1 VSGFNDKVYK
11 QLGESSMR
19 ILIVEDDKGTARF
32 IKKGLSEE
40 GFMVDVVYGGEEG
53 LFMAT
58 TEIYDLIILDVMLP
72 EINGFEVISAVR
84 QKGVSTPVLFLT
96 AKDEKE
102 DIIHGLDLGADDYL
116 VKPFAFAEL
125 MARIRA
131 VLRRGQISDQIQ
143 KLIIGDLVL
152 DRVTRQ
158 ARRDDKIIELTAK
171 EFQLLEYMMRNTGHI
186 LTKTMILDRVWGYD
200 FDTQSNIIE
209 VHVNRLRAKVDKDF
223 STKLIHTVR
232 GVGYVIKTEP
242 ISLVD

>member
-1 VSGFNDKVYK
+1 
-11 QLGESSMR
+11 MR
-19 ILIVEDDKGTARF
+19 ILVVEDDKGTARF

-40 GFMVDVVYGGEEG
+40 GFMADAISGGEEG

-72 EINGFEVISAVR
+72 EINGFEVLKAIR

-125 MARIRA
+125 LARIRA
-131 VLRRGQISDQIQ
+131 VLRRGQTSDQMQ
-143 KLIIGDLVL
+143 KLIIADLVL
-152 DRVTRQ
+152 DRVTRK
-158 ARRDDKIIELTAK
+158 ARRNDKIIELTAK
-171 EFQLLEYMMRNTGHI
+171 EFQLLEYMMRNAGQI

-232 GVGYVIKTEP
+232 GVGYVIKTE
-242 ISLVD
+242 D

>member
-1 VSGFNDKVYK
+1 
-11 QLGESSMR
+11 MR
-19 ILIVEDDKGTARF
+19 ILVVEDDKGTARF

-40 GFMVDVVYGGEEG
+40 GFMTDVVSGGEEG
-53 LFMAT
+53 MFMAT

-72 EINGFEVISAVR
+72 EVNGFEVLRAIR

-125 MARIRA
+125 LARIRA
-131 VLRRGQISDQIQ
+131 VLRRGQTSDQMQ

-158 ARRDDKIIELTAK
+158 ARRNDKIIELTAK
-171 EFQLLEYMMRNTGHI
+171 EFQLLEYMMRNAGQI

-232 GVGYVIKTEP
+232 GVGYVIKTQG
-242 ISLVD
+242 

>member
-1 VSGFNDKVYK
+1 
-11 QLGESSMR
+11 MR
-19 ILIVEDDKGTARF
+19 ILVAEDDKGTARF
-32 IKKGLSEE
+32 IQKGLSEE
-40 GFMVDVVYGGEEG
+40 GFMTDVVSGGEEG
-53 LFMAT
+53 MFMAT

-72 EINGFEVISAVR
+72 EINGFEVLRAIR

-125 MARIRA
+125 LARIRA
-131 VLRRGQISDQIQ
+131 VLRRGQTSDQMQ

-158 ARRDDKIIELTAK
+158 ARRNDKVIELTAK
-171 EFQLLEYMMRNTGHI
+171 EFQLLEYMMRNAGQI

-232 GVGYVIKTEP
+232 GVGYVIKTQG
-242 ISLVD
+242 

>member
-1 VSGFNDKVYK
+1 
-11 QLGESSMR
+11 MR
-19 ILIVEDDKGTARF
+19 ILVVEDDKGTARF

-40 GFMVDVVYGGEEG
+40 GFMADAVSGGEEG

-72 EINGFEVISAVR
+72 EINGFEVLKAIR

-125 MARIRA
+125 LARVRA
-131 VLRRGQISDQIQ
+131 VLRRGQTSDQMQ
-143 KLIIGDLVL
+143 KLIIADLVL
-152 DRVTRQ
+152 DRVTRK
-158 ARRDDKIIELTAK
+158 ARRNDKIIELTAK
-171 EFQLLEYMMRNTGHI
+171 EFQLLEYMMRNTGQI

-232 GVGYVIKTEP
+232 GVGYVIKTE
-242 ISLVD
+242 D

>member
-1 VSGFNDKVYK
+1 
-11 QLGESSMR
+11 MR
-19 ILIVEDDKGTARF
+19 ILVVEDDKGTARF
-32 IKKGLSEE
+32 IQKGLSEE
-40 GFMVDVVYGGEEG
+40 GFLTDVVSGGEEG
-53 LFMAT
+53 MFMAT
-58 TEIYDLIILDVMLP
+58 TEIYDLIVLDVMLP
-72 EINGFEVISAVR
+72 EINGFEVLRCIR

-96 AKDEKE
+96 AKDEKD

-125 MARIRA
+125 LARIRA
-131 VLRRGQISDQIQ
+131 VLRRGQTSDQMQ

-158 ARRDDKIIELTAK
+158 ARRNDKIIELTAK
-171 EFQLLEYMMRNTGHI
+171 EFQLLEYMMRNAGQI

-232 GVGYVIKTEP
+232 GVGYVIKTQG
-242 ISLVD
+242 

>member
-1 VSGFNDKVYK
+1 
-11 QLGESSMR
+11 MR
-19 ILIVEDDKGTARF
+19 ILVAEDDKGTARF
-32 IKKGLSEE
+32 IQKGLSEE
-40 GFMVDVVYGGEEG
+40 GFMTDVVSGGEEG
-53 LFMAT
+53 MFMAT

-72 EINGFEVISAVR
+72 EINGFEVLRAIR

-125 MARIRA
+125 LARIRA
-131 VLRRGQISDQIQ
+131 VLRRGQTSDQMQ

-152 DRVTRQ
+152 DRVARQ
-158 ARRDDKIIELTAK
+158 ARRNDKVIELTAK
-171 EFQLLEYMMRNTGHI
+171 EFQLLEYMMRNAGQI

-223 STKLIHTVR
+223 GTKLINTVR
-232 GVGYVIKTEP
+232 GVGYVIKTQG
-242 ISLVD
+242 

>member
-1 VSGFNDKVYK
+1 
-11 QLGESSMR
+11 MR
-19 ILIVEDDKGTARF
+19 ILVVEDDKGTARF

-40 GFMVDVVYGGEEG
+40 GFITDVVSGGEEG

-72 EINGFEVISAVR
+72 EINGFEVLRVIR

-125 MARIRA
+125 LARIRA
-131 VLRRGQISDQIQ
+131 VLRRGQTSDQMQ
-143 KLIIGDLVL
+143 KLIIADLVL

-158 ARRDDKIIELTAK
+158 ARRNDMIIELTAK
-171 EFQLLEYMMRNTGHI
+171 EYQLLEYMMRNAGQI

-232 GVGYVIKTEP
+232 GVGYVIKTQDQ
-242 ISLVD
+242 IF

>member
-1 VSGFNDKVYK
+1 
-11 QLGESSMR
+11 MR
-19 ILIVEDDKGTARF
+19 ILVVEDDKGTARF
-32 IKKGLSEE
+32 IQKGLSEE
-40 GFMVDVVYGGEEG
+40 GFMTDVVSGGQEG

-58 TEIYDLIILDVMLP
+58 TEIYDLIVLDVMLP
-72 EINGFEVISAVR
+72 EISGFEVLKGIK

-96 AKDEKE
+96 AKDTKE

-125 MARIRA
+125 LARIRA
-131 VLRRGQISDQIQ
+131 VLRRGQTSDPMQ
-143 KLIIGDLVL
+143 KLIVGDLVL

-158 ARRDDKIIELTAK
+158 AQREDKTIELTAK
-171 EFQLLEYMMRNTGHI
+171 EFQLLEYMMRNPGQI

-209 VHVNRLRAKVDKDF
+209 VHVNRLRVKVDKDF

-232 GVGYVIKTEP
+232 GVGYVIKTQG
-242 ISLVD
+242 

>member
-1 VSGFNDKVYK
+1 
-11 QLGESSMR
+11 MR
-19 ILIVEDDKGTARF
+19 ILVVEDDKGTARF

-40 GFMVDVVYGGEEG
+40 GFITDVVSGGEEG

-72 EINGFEVISAVR
+72 EINGFEVLRGIK

-96 AKDEKE
+96 AKDTKE

-125 MARIRA
+125 LARIRA
-131 VLRRGQISDQIQ
+131 VLRRGQISDPMQ
-143 KLIIGDLVL
+143 KLRVGDLVL
-152 DRVTRQ
+152 NRVTRQ
-158 ARRDDKIIELTAK
+158 ACREDKIIELTAK
-171 EFQLLEYMMRNTGHI
+171 EFQLLEYMMRNKGQI

-223 STKLIHTVR
+223 STKLINTVR
-232 GVGYVIKTEP
+232 GVGYVIKAQG
-242 ISLVD
+242 

>member
-1 VSGFNDKVYK
+1 
-11 QLGESSMR
+11 MR
-19 ILIVEDDKGTARF
+19 ILVVEDDKGTARF

-40 GFMVDVVYGGEEG
+40 GFMTDVVSGGEEG
-53 LFMAT
+53 MFMAT

-72 EINGFEVISAVR
+72 EINGFEVLRAIR

-125 MARIRA
+125 LARIRA
-131 VLRRGQISDQIQ
+131 VLRRGQTSDQMQ

-158 ARRDDKIIELTAK
+158 AQREDKIIELTAK
-171 EFQLLEYMMRNTGHI
+171 EFQLLEYMMRNTRQI

-232 GVGYVIKTEP
+232 GVGYVIKTQG
-242 ISLVD
+242 

>member
-1 VSGFNDKVYK
+1 
-11 QLGESSMR
+11 
-19 ILIVEDDKGTARF
+19 
-32 IKKGLSEE
+32 
-40 GFMVDVVYGGEEG
+40 
-53 LFMAT
+53 MAT

-72 EINGFEVISAVR
+72 EIKGFEVLRAIR

-125 MARIRA
+125 LARIRA
-131 VLRRGQISDQIQ
+131 VLRRGQTSDQMQ
-143 KLIIGDLVL
+143 KLIIADLVL

-158 ARRDDKIIELTAK
+158 ARRNDKIIELTAK
-171 EFQLLEYMMRNTGHI
+171 EFQLLEYMMRNAGQI

-232 GVGYVIKTEP
+232 GVGYVIKTQG
-242 ISLVD
+242 

>member
-1 VSGFNDKVYK
+1 
-11 QLGESSMR
+11 MR
-19 ILIVEDDKGTARF
+19 ILVVEDDKGTARF
-32 IKKGLSEE
+32 IQKGLSEE
-40 GFMVDVVYGGEEG
+40 GFMTDVVPGGEEG
-53 LFMAT
+53 MFMAT

-72 EINGFEVISAVR
+72 EINGFEILRAIR

-125 MARIRA
+125 LARIRA
-131 VLRRGQISDQIQ
+131 VLRRGQTSDQMQ
-143 KLIIGDLVL
+143 KLTIGDLVL

-158 ARRDDKIIELTAK
+158 AQREDKIIELTAK
-171 EFQLLEYMMRNTGHI
+171 EFQLLEYMMRNAGQI

-209 VHVNRLRAKVDKDF
+209 VHVNRLRAKVDKGF
-223 STKLIHTVR
+223 SKKLIHTVR
-232 GVGYVIKTEP
+232 GVGYVIKTQG
-242 ISLVD
+242 

>member
-1 VSGFNDKVYK
+1 
-11 QLGESSMR
+11 MR
-19 ILIVEDDKGTARF
+19 ILVVEDDKGTARF
-32 IKKGLSEE
+32 IQNGLSEE
-40 GFMVDVVYGGEEG
+40 GFMTDVVSGGEEG

-58 TEIYDLIILDVMLP
+58 TDIYDLIILDVMLP
-72 EINGFEVISAVR
+72 EINGFEVLKAIR
-84 QKGVSTPVLFLT
+84 QKGVLTPVLFLT

-125 MARIRA
+125 LARVRA
-131 VLRRGQISDQIQ
+131 VLRRGQTSDQMQ

-158 ARRDDKIIELTAK
+158 AQRDDKVIEFTGK
-171 EFQLLEYMMRNTGHI
+171 EFQLLEYMMRNAGQI

-232 GVGYVIKTEP
+232 GVGYVIKA
-242 ISLVD
+242 

>member
-1 VSGFNDKVYK
+1 
-11 QLGESSMR
+11 MR
-19 ILIVEDDKGTARF
+19 ILVVEDDKGTARF

-40 GFMVDVVYGGEEG
+40 GFMADAVSGGEEG

-72 EINGFEVISAVR
+72 EINGFEVLRAIR

-125 MARIRA
+125 LARIRA
-131 VLRRGQISDQIQ
+131 VLRRGQTSDQMQ

-158 ARRDDKIIELTAK
+158 ARRNDKVIELTAK
-171 EFQLLEYMMRNTGHI
+171 EFQLLEYMMRNAGQI

-209 VHVNRLRAKVDKDF
+209 VHVNRLRTKVDKDF

-232 GVGYVIKTEP
+232 GVGYVIKTQG
-242 ISLVD
+242 

>member
-1 VSGFNDKVYK
+1 
-11 QLGESSMR
+11 MR
-19 ILIVEDDKGTARF
+19 ILVVEDDKGTARF
-32 IKKGLSEE
+32 IQKGLSEE
-40 GFMVDVVYGGEEG
+40 GFMTDVISGGEEG
-53 LFMAT
+53 MFMAT

-72 EINGFEVISAVR
+72 EINGFEVLRGIR

-96 AKDEKE
+96 AKDEKD

-125 MARIRA
+125 LARIRA
-131 VLRRGQISDQIQ
+131 VLRRGQASDQMQ
-143 KLIIGDLVL
+143 KLIISNLVL
-152 DRVTRQ
+152 DRVARQ
-158 ARRDDKIIELTAK
+158 ARRNDKIIELTAK
-171 EFQLLEYMMRNTGHI
+171 EFQLLEYMMRNAGQI

-232 GVGYVIKTEP
+232 GVGYVIKTQ
-242 ISLVD
+242 D

>member
-1 VSGFNDKVYK
+1 
-11 QLGESSMR
+11 MR
-19 ILIVEDDKGTARF
+19 ILVVEDDKGTARF

-40 GFMVDVVYGGEEG
+40 GFMADAISGGEEG

-72 EINGFEVISAVR
+72 EINGFEVLRAIR

-125 MARIRA
+125 LARIRA
-131 VLRRGQISDQIQ
+131 VLRRGQTSDQMQ
-143 KLIIGDLVL
+143 KLIIADLVL

-158 ARRDDKIIELTAK
+158 ARRNDKVIELTAK
-171 EFQLLEYMMRNTGHI
+171 EFQLLEYMMRNAGQI

-209 VHVNRLRAKVDKDF
+209 VHVNRLRTKVDKDF

-232 GVGYVIKTEP
+232 GVGYVIKTQG
-242 ISLVD
+242 

>member
-1 VSGFNDKVYK
+1 
-11 QLGESSMR
+11 MR
-19 ILIVEDDKGTARF
+19 ILVVEDDKGTARF

-40 GFMVDVVYGGEEG
+40 SFMADVVSGGEEG

-72 EINGFEVISAVR
+72 EINGFEVLKAIR
-84 QKGVSTPVLFLT
+84 QKGVSTPLLFLT

-125 MARIRA
+125 LARIRA
-131 VLRRGQISDQIQ
+131 VLRRGQTSDQMQ
-143 KLIIGDLVL
+143 KLIIADLVL

-158 ARRDDKIIELTAK
+158 ARRNDMIIELTAK
-171 EFQLLEYMMRNTGHI
+171 EYQLLEYMMRNAGQI
-186 LTKTMILDRVWGYD
+186 LTKTMILDRVWGYN

-223 STKLIHTVR
+223 STKLIRTVR
-232 GVGYVIKTEP
+232 GVGYVIKAQG
-242 ISLVD
+242 

>member
-1 VSGFNDKVYK
+1 
-11 QLGESSMR
+11 MR
-19 ILIVEDDKGTARF
+19 ILVVEDDKGTSRF

-40 GFMVDVVYGGEEG
+40 GFMADAVSGGEEG

-72 EINGFEVISAVR
+72 EINGFEVLKGIR

-125 MARIRA
+125 LARIRA
-131 VLRRGQISDQIQ
+131 VLRRGQTGDPTQ
-143 KLIIGDLVL
+143 KLIVGDLVL
-152 DRVTRQ
+152 DRVGRQ
-158 ARRDDKIIELTAK
+158 ARRNDTVIELTAK
-171 EFQLLEYMMRNTGHI
+171 EFQLLEYMMRNTGQI

-232 GVGYVIKTEP
+232 GVGYVIKTQE
-242 ISLVD
+242 

>member
-1 VSGFNDKVYK
+1 
-11 QLGESSMR
+11 MR
-19 ILIVEDDKGTARF
+19 ILVVEDDKGTARF
-32 IKKGLSEE
+32 IKKGLLEE
-40 GFMVDVVYGGEEG
+40 GFMADVVSGGEEG

-72 EINGFEVISAVR
+72 EINGFEILRAIR
-84 QKGVSTPVLFLT
+84 KKGVSTPVLFLT

-125 MARIRA
+125 LARIRA
-131 VLRRGQISDQIQ
+131 VLRRGQTSDQLQ

-152 DRVTRQ
+152 DRVTRK
-158 ARRDDKIIELTAK
+158 ARRNDKIIELTAK
-171 EFQLLEYMMRNTGHI
+171 EFQLLEYMMRNAGQI

-200 FDTQSNIIE
+200 FDTRSNIIE

-223 STKLIHTVR
+223 SIKLIHTVR
-232 GVGYVIKTEP
+232 GVGYVIKTQG
-242 ISLVD
+242 

>member
-1 VSGFNDKVYK
+1 
-11 QLGESSMR
+11 MR
-19 ILIVEDDKGTARF
+19 ILVVEDDKGTARF

-40 GFMVDVVYGGEEG
+40 GFMTDVVSGGEEG

-72 EINGFEVISAVR
+72 EINGFEVLRAIR

-125 MARIRA
+125 LARIRA
-131 VLRRGQISDQIQ
+131 VLRRGQTSDQMQ

-158 ARRDDKIIELTAK
+158 ARRNDKIIELTAK
-171 EFQLLEYMMRNTGHI
+171 EFQLLEYMMRNAGQI

-232 GVGYVIKTEP
+232 GVGYVIKTQG
-242 ISLVD
+242 

>member
-1 VSGFNDKVYK
+1 
-11 QLGESSMR
+11 MR
-19 ILIVEDDKGTARF
+19 ILVVEDDKGTARF
-32 IKKGLSEE
+32 IQKGLSEE
-40 GFMVDVVYGGEEG
+40 GFMTDVVSGGEEG
-53 LFMAT
+53 QFMAT

-72 EINGFEVISAVR
+72 EINGFEVLRGIK

-96 AKDEKE
+96 AKDTKE

-125 MARIRA
+125 LARIRA
-131 VLRRGQISDQIQ
+131 VLRRGQTSDRMQ

-158 ARRDDKIIELTAK
+158 ARREDKIIELTAK
-171 EFQLLEYMMRNTGHI
+171 EFQLLEYMMRNKGQI

-223 STKLIHTVR
+223 STKLINTVR
-232 GVGYVIKTEP
+232 GVGYVVKAQG
-242 ISLVD
+242 

>member
-1 VSGFNDKVYK
+1 
-11 QLGESSMR
+11 MR
-19 ILIVEDDKGTARF
+19 ILVVEDDKGTARF

-40 GFMVDVVYGGEEG
+40 GFMADVVSGGEEG

-72 EINGFEVISAVR
+72 VINGFEVLRAVR
-84 QKGVSTPVLFLT
+84 KEGVSTPVLFLT

-125 MARIRA
+125 LARVRA
-131 VLRRGQISDQIQ
+131 VLRRGQPGEPIE
-143 KLIIGDLVL
+143 KLVVGDLVL
-152 DRVTRQ
+152 DRVARQ
-158 ARRDDKIIELTAK
+158 ARREDKIIELTSK
-171 EFQLLEYMMRNTGHI
+171 EFQLLEYMMRNTGQI

-200 FDTQSNIIE
+200 FDTQSNIIQ

-232 GVGYVIKTEP
+232 GIGYVIKTQG
-242 ISLVD
+242 

>member
-1 VSGFNDKVYK
+1 
-11 QLGESSMR
+11 MR
-19 ILIVEDDKGTARF
+19 ILVVEDDKGTARF
-32 IKKGLSEE
+32 IQKGLSEE
-40 GFMVDVVYGGEEG
+40 GFLTDMVSGGEEG
-53 LFMAT
+53 MFMAT

-72 EINGFEVISAVR
+72 EINGFEVLRGIR

-96 AKDEKE
+96 AKDEKY

-125 MARIRA
+125 LARIRA
-131 VLRRGQISDQIQ
+131 VLRRGQTSDQMQ
-143 KLIIGDLVL
+143 KLIISNLVL
-152 DRVTRQ
+152 DRVARQ
-158 ARRDDKIIELTAK
+158 ARRNDKIIELTAK
-171 EFQLLEYMMRNTGHI
+171 EFQLLEYMMRNAGQI

-232 GVGYVIKTEP
+232 GVGYVIKTQ
-242 ISLVD
+242 D

>member
-1 VSGFNDKVYK
+1 
-11 QLGESSMR
+11 MR
-19 ILIVEDDKGTARF
+19 ILVVEDDKGTARF
-32 IKKGLSEE
+32 IQKGLSEE
-40 GFMVDVVYGGEEG
+40 GFMTDVVSGGEEG
-53 LFMAT
+53 QFMAST
-58 TEIYDLIILDVMLP
+58 QIYDLIILDVMLP
-72 EINGFEVISAVR
+72 EINGFEVLRTIR

-125 MARIRA
+125 LARIRA
-131 VLRRGQISDQIQ
+131 VLRRGQPGEPIE
-143 KLIIGDLVL
+143 KLIVGDLVL

-158 ARRDDKIIELTAK
+158 ACRGDKIIELTAK
-171 EFQLLEYMMRNTGHI
+171 EFQLLEYMMRNRGQI

-223 STKLIHTVR
+223 STKLINTVR
-232 GVGYVIKTEP
+232 GVGYVIKA
-242 ISLVD
+242 

>member
-1 VSGFNDKVYK
+1 
-11 QLGESSMR
+11 MR
-19 ILIVEDDKGTARF
+19 ILVVEDDKGTARF
-32 IKKGLSEE
+32 IQKGLSEE
-40 GFMVDVVYGGEEG
+40 GFMTDVISGGEEG
-53 LFMAT
+53 MFMAT

-72 EINGFEVISAVR
+72 EINGFEVLRGIR

-96 AKDEKE
+96 AKDEKD

-125 MARIRA
+125 LARIRA
-131 VLRRGQISDQIQ
+131 VLRRGQTSDPTQ
-143 KLIIGDLVL
+143 KLIVGDLVL
-152 DRVTRQ
+152 DRVARQ
-158 ARRDDKIIELTAK
+158 ARRNDKIIELTAK
-171 EFQLLEYMMRNTGHI
+171 EFQLLEYMMRNAGQI

-232 GVGYVIKTEP
+232 GVGYVIKTQ
-242 ISLVD
+242 D

>member
-1 VSGFNDKVYK
+1 
-11 QLGESSMR
+11 MR
-19 ILIVEDDKGTARF
+19 ILVVEDDKGTARF

-40 GFMVDVVYGGEEG
+40 GFMADAISGGEEG

-72 EINGFEVISAVR
+72 EINGFEVLRAIR

-125 MARIRA
+125 LARIRA
-131 VLRRGQISDQIQ
+131 VLRRGQTSDQMQ
-143 KLIIGDLVL
+143 KLIIADLVL

-158 ARRDDKIIELTAK
+158 ARRNDKVIELTAK
-171 EFQLLEYMMRNTGHI
+171 EFQLLEYMMRNAGQI

-232 GVGYVIKTEP
+232 GVGYVIKTQG
-242 ISLVD
+242 